1 MLSSHENSLIFVQV
15 DHLGMVGVN
24 GGKFLAIRKHLTENI
39 GGAYKDMD
47 VS

>member
-1 MLSSHENSLIFVQV
+1 MVSSHENSLIFVQV
-15 DHLGMVGVN
+15 DHLRMVGVH
-24 GGKFLAIRKHLTENI
+24 GGKFPAIRKHLIENI